1 MWFWLKE
8 REAMFTSKVLTSSIK
23 LLGTTI
29 KVRSLEKLQPSD
41 WKADLLILISWSPVL
56 PGHL

>member
-23 LLGTTI
+23 LPGITVKVSSLGKI
-29 KVRSLEKLQPSD
+29 FALSRGRSQES
-41 WKADLLILISWSPVL
+41 
-56 PGHL
+56 